1 MREVEKTYKKHKSDI
16 ESIIG
21 EIDFMALAG
30 HVCRFL
36 EPSEYPEWDEKWK
49 AANDPKNI

>member
-1 MREVEKTYKKHKSDI
+1 MKRYLFIAEKPSLMREVEKTYKKHKSDI

-36 EPSEYPEWDEKWK
+36 EPSEYPE
-49 AANDPKNI
+49 